1 MVKFIIL
8 CFFLILNGCSTI
20 KKDVVDCPTVI
31 APKKA
36 AEVVLKSENKLPV
49 YIGLRGIKSY
59 CNKEDDNIEMEIS
72 VNVRAIRKDTKIE
85 DFVPVNISLVST
97 DLNNKE
103 YDRDDFTYS
112 QFLLRGSKIVD
123 RVTTFDLKI
132 PYGGQVFLGIKWLN

>member
-1 MVKFIIL
+1 MIKFIIL
-8 CFFLILNGCSTI
+8 CFFLILNGCSTL
-20 KKDVVDCPTVI
+20 KKDVVDCPKVI

-36 AEVVLKSENKLPV
+36 AEVVVKSENKLPV
-49 YIGLRGIKSY
+49 YIGFRGIKSY
-59 CNKEDDNIEMEIS
+59 CTKDDNNIEMEIS

-112 QFLLRGSKIVD
+112 QFLLKGSKIVD
-123 RVTTFDLKI
+123 RATILDIKI
-132 PYGGQVFLGIKWLN
+132 PNGGQVYLGLR

>member
-8 CFFLILNGCSTI
+8 CFFLILNGCSTL
-20 KKDVVDCPTVI
+20 KKDVVDCPTVT

-36 AEVVLKSENKLPV
+36 AELVVKSENKLPV
-49 YIGLRGIKSY
+49 YIGFRGIKSY
-59 CNKEDDNIEMEIS
+59 CTKDNNNIEMEIS

-112 QFLLRGSKIVD
+112 QFLLKGSKIVD
-123 RVTTFDLKI
+123 RATILDIKI
-132 PYGGQVFLGIKWLN
+132 PNGGQVYLGLR

>member
-8 CFFLILNGCSTI
+8 CFFLILNGCSTL
-20 KKDVVDCPTVI
+20 KKDVVDCPKVI

-36 AEVVLKSENKLPV
+36 AEVVVKSENKLPV
-49 YIGLRGIKSY
+49 YIGFRGIKSY
-59 CNKEDDNIEMEIS
+59 CTKDNNNIEMEIS

-112 QFLLRGSKIVD
+112 QFLLKGSKIVD
-123 RVTTFDLKI
+123 RATILDIKI
-132 PYGGQVFLGIKWLN
+132 PNGGQVYLGLR

>member
-8 CFFLILNGCSTI
+8 CFFLILNGCSTL
-20 KKDVVDCPTVI
+20 KKNVVDCPKVI

-36 AEVVLKSENKLPV
+36 AELVVKSENKLPV
-49 YIGLRGIKSY
+49 YIGFRGIKSY
-59 CNKEDDNIEMEIS
+59 CTKDNNNIEMEIS

-112 QFLLRGSKIVD
+112 QFLLKGSKIVD
-123 RVTTFDLKI
+123 RATILDIKI
-132 PYGGQVFLGIKWLN
+132 PNGGQVYLGLR

>member
-1 MVKFIIL
+1 MAKFIIL
-8 CFFLILNGCSTI
+8 CFFLILSGCSTL
-20 KKDVVDCPTVI
+20 KKDAVVCPTLI

-36 AEVVLKSENKLPV
+36 AEVVVKSENKLPV

-59 CNKEDDNIEMEIS
+59 CNRDKDNIEMEIS

-112 QFLLRGSKIVD
+112 QFLLKGSKIVD
-123 RVTTFDLKI
+123 RATILDIKI
-132 PYGGQVFLGIKWLN
+132 PNGGQVYLGLR

>member
-8 CFFLILNGCSTI
+8 CFFLILNGCSTL
-20 KKDVVDCPTVI
+20 KKDVVDCPIVI

-36 AEVVLKSENKLPV
+36 AELVVKSENKLPV
-49 YIGLRGIKSY
+49 YIGFRGIKSY
-59 CNKEDDNIEMEIS
+59 CTKDNNNIEMEIS

-112 QFLLRGSKIVD
+112 QFLLKGSKIVD
-123 RVTTFDLKI
+123 RATILDIKI
-132 PYGGQVFLGIKWLN
+132 PNGGQVYLGLR

>member
-8 CFFLILNGCSTI
+8 CFFLILNGCSTL

-36 AEVVLKSENKLPV
+36 AEVVVKSENKLPV
-49 YIGLRGIKSY
+49 YIGFRGIKSY
-59 CNKEDDNIEMEIS
+59 CNKDDDNIEMEIS

-112 QFLLRGSKIVD
+112 QFLLKGSKIVD
-123 RVTTFDLKI
+123 RATILDIKI
-132 PYGGQVFLGIKWLN
+132 PNGGQVYLGLR

>member
-8 CFFLILNGCSTI
+8 CFFLILNGCSTL

-31 APKKA
+31 APKEA
-36 AEVVLKSENKLPV
+36 AEVVVKSENKLPV
-49 YIGLRGIKSY
+49 YIGLRGIESY
-59 CNKEDDNIEMEIS
+59 CTKDDDNIEMEIS

-112 QFLLRGSKIVD
+112 QFLLKGSKIVD
-123 RVTTFDLKI
+123 RATILDIKI
-132 PYGGQVFLGIKWLN
+132 PNGGQVYLGLR